1 MLHDYTYYNTAGR
14 KNQGIL
20 RKKYVFFQKIYVF
33 RIISVFFLPEA
44 DTCTKNRFTPRWVQ
58 TGFFEA
64 LRLISCAFVLI
75 RMCQINQ
82 VLCPN
87 DNSQSICD
95 DFQYSEVTCNVF
107 FIRNHIPFSADSCSV
122 SGFLRLV
129 DRTKQV
135 HLFFYLCHD
144 CFVARQEQLSRVKAL
159 ALQILAFFDVLSGSF
174 CEYQLALSVYVDLC
188 NAPERLPL

>member
-1 MLHDYTYYNTAGR
+1 MASAPFFRVLGTFSGSVFR
-14 KNQGIL
+14 
-20 RKKYVFFQKIYVF
+20 RKKCLHKRKTGGVPVFCCMITLIITLPDEKIKAFEEKSTFFSKKIYVF

-75 RMCQINQ
+75 RMCQIDQ

-95 DFQYSEVTCNVF
+95 DFQYSE
-107 FIRNHIPFSADSCSV
+107 D
-122 SGFLRLV
+122 
-129 DRTKQV
+129 
-135 HLFFYLCHD
+135 YL
-144 CFVARQEQLSRVKAL
+144 
-159 ALQILAFFDVLSGSF
+159 
-174 CEYQLALSVYVDLC
+174 
-188 NAPERLPL
+188 